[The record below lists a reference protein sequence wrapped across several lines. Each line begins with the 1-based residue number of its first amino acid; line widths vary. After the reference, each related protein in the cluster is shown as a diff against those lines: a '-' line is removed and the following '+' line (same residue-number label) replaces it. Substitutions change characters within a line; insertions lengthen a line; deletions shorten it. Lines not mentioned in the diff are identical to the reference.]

1 VKEEKMLP
9 MNLRAPMSRRGFLAA
24 GSIGATGL
32 LGASMLPAWAQARGG
47 TLNYNLESDPPN
59 FDLLS
64 NTTSRVLDSIG
75 GCYNG
80 LVQYDPLEPN
90 RIIGDLAESWEIAAD
105 GLSVTFRLRE
115 NVRFHDG
122 MPMTSEDVKFTFDI
136 TRAPPEGYVSSRQSV
151 LSAVGDIEA
160 PDAHTVIFRLT
171 RRSPGLIPSLCP
183 NWFSVL
189 PKHVLEREP
198 MKDVVVGTGP
208 FKFQSYSRGNRI
220 ELVRNPDYFDPGRPF
235 ADAINVFIIPDQA
248 TVMAY
253 FRSGQI
259 NIFEGMDATLARQA
273 TQDLADVADIQSAPS
288 LNAIG
293 LHFNL
298 AAEPW
303 NDVRVRKAATLA
315 IDREAAVA
323 VLFNGDAVL
332 GGMSPPTGSWA
343 LDEERL
349 HAIPGFAPRQA
360 PDAIEEARA
369 LLAEAG
375 YPDGFST
382 RLVVRRD
389 DRFGPWGV
397 FLKDQLAKVG
407 IEVNLDPQEA
417 ATYTES
423 QRNKDYDLH
432 GGNLSI
438 AFDDPDAIF
447 GNQVLC
453 DVAGNFSQICDA
465 EIDALYLAQSEELDT
480 VRRKALANDL
490 EEKVLGN
497 YLVCPVAFSF
507 RYLGTRKNVHDYLLH
522 AQTNNNRRMGGIW
535 IE

>member
-32 LGASMLPAWAQARGG
+32 LGASMLPAWAQAKGG

-80 LVQYDPLEPN
+80 LVQYDPLQPN

-105 GLSVTFRLRE
+105 GLSVSFRLRE

-151 LSAVGDIEA
+151 LSAVGDI
-160 PDAHTVIFRLT
+160 
-171 RRSPGLIPSLCP
+171 
-183 NWFSVL
+183 
-189 PKHVLEREP
+189 
-198 MKDVVVGTGP
+198 
-208 FKFQSYSRGNRI
+208 
-220 ELVRNPDYFDPGRPF
+220 
-235 ADAINVFIIPDQA
+235 
-248 TVMAY
+248 
-253 FRSGQI
+253 
-259 NIFEGMDATLARQA
+259 
-273 TQDLADVADIQSAPS
+273 
-288 LNAIG
+288 
-293 LHFNL
+293 
-298 AAEPW
+298 
-303 NDVRVRKAATLA
+303 
-315 IDREAAVA
+315 AVA